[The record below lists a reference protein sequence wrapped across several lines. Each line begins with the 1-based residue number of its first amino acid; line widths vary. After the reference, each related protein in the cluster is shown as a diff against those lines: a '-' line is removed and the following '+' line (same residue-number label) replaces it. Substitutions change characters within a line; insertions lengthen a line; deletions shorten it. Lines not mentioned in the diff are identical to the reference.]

1 MNYLKY
7 LTAAGVPAHLF
18 GQAMTSLDEAD
29 RRSDGLLWHK
39 IKVRFLRAGKIAK
52 LIPWQAERLLDVRPD
67 FASWD
72 IAPMIHITAH
82 GDNVPWPYGVP
93 TPGQWLDPNDQE
105 AIARNYWCPGEHPRS
120 VKSRKAWYRRNGGEY
135 EAWRRGIPVDTSRAR
150 IWQGNGVKV
159 YECSGAWEI
168 IARDKWLGLI
178 PVKVRVGFEIDNVW
192 RADDGIQNWYP
203 LPGYELRAPVTWSV
217 IPGKK
222 A

>member
-18 GQAMTSLDEAD
+18 EQATASLDDAD

-67 FASWD
+67 LASWD

-93 TPGQWLDPNDQE
+93 TPGQWLDPADQD

-168 IARDKWLGLI
+168 IARDKWFGLI
-178 PVKVRVGFEIDNVW
+178 PVTVRIGFEIDNVW
-192 RADDGIQNWYP
+192 RAGDGIQNWYP

-217 IPGKK
+217 IPVFKS
-222 A
+222 